1 MPDRDV
7 PFGDPRASRRAEK
20 HAERVVLITGGARG
34 LGRALTQE
42 LLRDGARVATCARTV
57 SDLRDLE
64 REAPA
69 GSLLTME
76 ADVADAASMERFAA
90 AAAERFGRI
99 DGLVVNASV
108 LDDRVPLR
116 EVEPDDWRRVID
128 VNLTGA
134 FHACRAVIPHMRR
147 GGGGS
152 IIAVSSGVGDRP
164 RARWGTYAVSKW
176 ALEGFARNLALEE
189 SDAGIRVNI
198 VDPGA
203 MRTAMRRA
211 AYPGEDPDTLPLPGE
226 HLGVYLWLL
235 GASAA
240 GVTGERLIAREWRPP
255 R

>member
-1 MPDRDV
+1 MTDRNV
-7 PFGDPRASRRAEK
+7 PAHAPRATDDRGG
-20 HAERVVLITGGARG
+20 RVVLVTGGGRG
-34 LGRALTQE
+34 LGRALVQT
-42 LLRDGARVATCARTV
+42 LLRDGARVATCARTA

-64 REAPA
+64 RLARPDA
-69 GSLLTME
+69 LLAIE
-76 ADVADAASMERFAA
+76 ADVADATSMEAFAA

-116 EVEPDDWRRVID
+116 EIDPADWRRVID

-134 FHACRAVIPHMRR
+134 FHACRAVIAHMRR
-147 GGGGS
+147 SGGGS
-152 IIAVSSGVGDRP
+152 IVAVSSGVGDRP

-211 AYPGEDPDTLPLPGE
+211 AYPDEDPDTLPRPDE

-235 GASAA
+235 GPASA
-240 GVTGERLIAREWRPP
+240 GVTGERFSARDWRPP

>member
-1 MPDRDV
+1 MPSDI
-7 PFGDPRASRRAEK
+7 
-20 HAERVVLITGGARG
+20 VVLITGGGRG
-34 LGRALTQE
+34 LGRALTQS
-42 LLRDGARVATCARTV
+42 LLRQGARVATCSRTG

-64 REAPA
+64 NDAPGGA
-69 GSLLTME
+69 LFTMD
-76 ADVADAASMERFAA
+76 ADVADPRSMDRFVAAT
-90 AAAERFGRI
+90 AERYGRI
-99 DGLVVNASV
+99 DGLVLNASV
-108 LDDRVPLR
+108 LDERVPLR
-116 EVEPDDWRRVID
+116 DVEPDDWRRVID

-134 FHACRAVIPHMRR
+134 FNACRAAIPHMRR

-203 MRTAMRRA
+203 MRTDMRRA
-211 AYPGEDPDTLPLPGE
+211 AYPEEDPDTLPLPGE
-226 HLGVYLWLL
+226 HLAVYLWLL
-235 GASAA
+235 GGASA
-240 GVTGERLIAREWRPP
+240 GVSGERFVAREWRAP